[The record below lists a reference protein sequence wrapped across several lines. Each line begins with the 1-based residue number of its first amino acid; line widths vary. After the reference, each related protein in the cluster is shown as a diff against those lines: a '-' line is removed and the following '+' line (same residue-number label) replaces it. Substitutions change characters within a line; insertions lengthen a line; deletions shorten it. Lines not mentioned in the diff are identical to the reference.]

1 MPVAELFLSAFLQA
15 LFEKLMSP
23 QLLKL
28 AGQEGVRAKLK
39 KWEETLK
46 TIEAVLI
53 DAEEKQL
60 SDRAVKLWLD
70 DLRDLAYDAEDILDE
85 FAAEAGLR
93 LLKKHEASSSTFRSL
108 IQGFSSGASS
118 IMAGISTRPKM
129 EEISSR
135 LEELCERRTDLGLE
149 KIAGGSAH
157 TAAVRQRPPTTCLTS
172 EPAVY
177 GRDTEKA
184 RVLDMVLKNDP
195 CDAANFRV
203 IALVGMGGIG
213 KTTLAQEVY
222 NDKRVED
229 FKPKA
234 WVCVS
239 DDFDVLRISKAILE
253 SITLSSCDL
262 KDLNSVQLKLKEALL
277 KKKFF
282 IVLDDVWD
290 KKYELWHALKSPF
303 MAGAPGSRIIVTT
316 RSRDVASKMGPVKY
330 YGLKLLSDDDCWSVF
345 VAHAFDSRD
354 AGTHGNFESTRQ
366 RVVEKCKG
374 LPLAARALG
383 GLLGSK
389 QRVDEWEAILDSK
402 IWDLEDETEVPSVLK
417 LSYHHL
423 PSHLKRCFAYCAILP
438 KDYEFQEEEL
448 VLLWIAEGLIQQ
460 SKDRKQADD
469 LGSEYFHD
477 LLSRSLFQKS
487 SNSGSKFVMHDL
499 VHDLAQWASGETCFR
514 LDDQFSVDRQP
525 NVFEKVRHSSYV
537 RSGDCDGMGV
547 RCDGMN
553 KFKVLDKVENL
564 RTFLPIFVE
573 ECFFSPAGYISPM
586 VISDLLPKCKKLR
599 VLSLGRYRISE
610 VPTSIGCLKHLR
622 YLNFSE
628 SWIKCLPEAIT
639 SLFNLEILI
648 LSDCR
653 LLLKLP
659 SSIGNL
665 VNLYHLDIDGAN
677 RLCELPLGMKELKCL
692 RTLTN
697 FIVGKDSGCALK
709 DLKNWK
715 FLRGRLCISG
725 LENVIDSQE
734 ANEAL
739 LRVKKDLE
747 VLKLEWRAR
756 RDGDSVDEVREK
768 NILDMLKPHGNIKR
782 LVINSYGGTRFPSW
796 IGDPSFSNVAVLIL
810 KNCRRSTSL
819 PSLGQ
824 LCSLKDLTIV
834 RMSALKGIGSEI
846 NGECCSKPFPSL
858 QTLYFEDLQVW
869 EKWEPNTENDEH
881 VQAFPRLQK
890 LFIHKCPKLSGRLP
904 NHLPSLEK
912 IVITECRQL
921 VISLPSVPAL
931 CKLKIDGCK
940 RLVCDGLSESKSLNK
955 MTLWNISEFENW
967 SSQKFQNVEHL
978 EIVGCEGFVNEICLG
993 KPLQGLH
1000 SLTCLKDLLIGN
1012 CPTFV
1017 SLPKACFLS
1026 NLRKIT
1032 IEDCCALTSL
1042 TDGMIHNNVRLEVL
1056 RIKGC
1061 HSLTSISR
1069 GQLPSSLK
1077 SIDIRHCE
1085 TLQCVLDDREN
1096 SCTSSSVLEK
1106 TINSSST
1113 CLDLESLSVFRCPLL
1128 TCLWTGGWLP
1138 VTLKRLEIWCCYNFK
1153 VLTSEC
1159 QLPVAIEEL
1168 TISNC
1173 SNLESIAE
1181 RFYDDACLRS
1191 ILISSCDNLKSL
1203 PKGLNNLS
1211 HLHRISI
1218 EGCHNLVSLPE
1229 DALPSSVVDVSIEEC
1244 DKLKGPLPTGKIS
1257 SLQELSLKKCPGI
1270 VFFPEE
1276 GLSTNLTYLEI
1287 SGANIYKPLVNWG
1300 FHKLT
1305 SLRKLCINGC
1315 SDAVS
1320 FPEVEKGV
1328 ILPTSLTWIRISD
1341 FPKLERLSS
1350 KGFHYLVSL
1359 ESLEVFS
1366 CPNFTSFPEAGFPS
1380 SLLSLKIIGCPLL
1393 GNKCR
1398 KDKGQEWPKIA
1409 YIPYVVI
1416 DPKFIRHQQEVA

>member
-1 MPVAELFLSAFLQA
+1 MFTRRQWLPGVILGNQHHQNSGQKLKLKIEGFVMLSAWVKCWCGAWVKKLGNCGGGGLLVCDLQSGLDLRSNRRSAVSMGVKTKKNIPRIVQWNQMASSKINFAEVYSFLNDESRLA
-15 LFEKLMSP
+15 LFQKLMSP

-118 IMAGISTRPKM
+118 IMAGISTRSKM

-184 RVLDMVLKNDP
+184 R
-195 CDAANFRV
+195 
-203 IALVGMGGIG
+203 
-213 KTTLAQEVY
+213 
-222 NDKRVED
+222 
-229 FKPKA
+229 
-234 WVCVS
+234 S
-239 DDFDVLRISKAILE
+239 
-253 SITLSSCDL
+253 
-262 KDLNSVQLKLKEALL
+262 
-277 KKKFF
+277 
-282 IVLDDVWD
+282 
-290 KKYELWHALKSPF
+290 
-303 MAGAPGSRIIVTT
+303 
-316 RSRDVASKMGPVKY
+316 
-330 YGLKLLSDDDCWSVF
+330 
-345 VAHAFDSRD
+345 
-354 AGTHGNFESTRQ
+354 
-366 RVVEKCKG
+366 
-374 LPLAARALG
+374 
-383 GLLGSK
+383 
-389 QRVDEWEAILDSK
+389 
-402 IWDLEDETEVPSVLK
+402 
-417 LSYHHL
+417 
-423 PSHLKRCFAYCAILP
+423 
-438 KDYEFQEEEL
+438 
-448 VLLWIAEGLIQQ
+448 
-460 SKDRKQADD
+460 
-469 LGSEYFHD
+469 
-477 LLSRSLFQKS
+477 
-487 SNSGSKFVMHDL
+487 
-499 VHDLAQWASGETCFR
+499 
-514 LDDQFSVDRQP
+514 

-734 ANEAL
+734 ANEAM

-756 RDGDSVDEVREK
+756 RDGDSVDELREK

-846 NGECCSKPFPSL
+846 YGECCSKPFPSL

-881 VQAFPRLQK
+881 VQAFPHLRK

-1017 SLPKACFLS
+1017 SLPKVCFLS

-1128 TCLWTGGWLP
+1128 TCLWTGGRLP

-1300 FHKLT
+1300 WHKLT

-1315 SDAVS
+1315 SDAAS

-1359 ESLEVFS
+1359 EKKNSAEPENAVPNLVFYARSKLSVCCYLDPPYEYSIGVAVRWLMVVLALSRNEFRYLVLSKKTTSQLILSYFIASECTNEVLALPYILKLMKGIVGVYVFRTILSGSSDVLDLYHSLQFNMMAMHILI
-1366 CPNFTSFPEAGFPS
+1366 CYS
-1380 SLLSLKIIGCPLL
+1380 SLQRRGLFGVLMQMPLRSKSFESRAREGIRDCYSLSRSLNETEIPRVGILNDTKCAGYVPLSNNIL
-1393 GNKCR
+1393 TK
-1398 KDKGQEWPKIA
+1398 
-1409 YIPYVVI
+1409 
-1416 DPKFIRHQQEVA
+1416 

>member
-1 MPVAELFLSAFLQA
+1 
-15 LFEKLMSP
+15 
-23 QLLKL
+23 
-28 AGQEGVRAKLK
+28 
-39 KWEETLK
+39 
-46 TIEAVLI
+46 
-53 DAEEKQL
+53 
-60 SDRAVKLWLD
+60 
-70 DLRDLAYDAEDILDE
+70 
-85 FAAEAGLR
+85 
-93 LLKKHEASSSTFRSL
+93 
-108 IQGFSSGASS
+108 
-118 IMAGISTRPKM
+118 MAGISTRPKM

-846 NGECCSKPFPSL
+846 YGECCSKPFPSL

-912 IVITECRQL
+912 IVLPSDGSWWCWLRQGMNSDISYFPRRTIL
-921 VISLPSVPAL
+921 SGSSDVLDLYHSLQFNMMAMHILICYASLQRWGLFGVLMQMPLRSKSFESRAREAIRDCYSLP
-931 CKLKIDGCK
+931 
-940 RLVCDGLSESKSLNK
+940 RSLNE
-955 MTLWNISEFENW
+955 T
-967 SSQKFQNVEHL
+967 
-978 EIVGCEGFVNEICLG
+978 EIPRVGILNDTKCAGYV
-993 KPLQGLH
+993 P
-1000 SLTCLKDLLIGN
+1000 
-1012 CPTFV
+1012 
-1017 SLPKACFLS
+1017 LS
-1026 NLRKIT
+1026 NNI
-1032 IEDCCALTSL
+1032 LT
-1042 TDGMIHNNVRLEVL
+1042 
-1056 RIKGC
+1056 K
-1061 HSLTSISR
+1061 
-1069 GQLPSSLK
+1069 
-1077 SIDIRHCE
+1077 
-1085 TLQCVLDDREN
+1085 
-1096 SCTSSSVLEK
+1096 
-1106 TINSSST
+1106 
-1113 CLDLESLSVFRCPLL
+1113 
-1128 TCLWTGGWLP
+1128 
-1138 VTLKRLEIWCCYNFK
+1138 
-1153 VLTSEC
+1153 
-1159 QLPVAIEEL
+1159 
-1168 TISNC
+1168 
-1173 SNLESIAE
+1173 
-1181 RFYDDACLRS
+1181 
-1191 ILISSCDNLKSL
+1191 
-1203 PKGLNNLS
+1203 
-1211 HLHRISI
+1211 
-1218 EGCHNLVSLPE
+1218 
-1229 DALPSSVVDVSIEEC
+1229 
-1244 DKLKGPLPTGKIS
+1244 
-1257 SLQELSLKKCPGI
+1257 
-1270 VFFPEE
+1270 
-1276 GLSTNLTYLEI
+1276 
-1287 SGANIYKPLVNWG
+1287 
-1300 FHKLT
+1300 
-1305 SLRKLCINGC
+1305 
-1315 SDAVS
+1315 
-1320 FPEVEKGV
+1320 
-1328 ILPTSLTWIRISD
+1328 
-1341 FPKLERLSS
+1341 
-1350 KGFHYLVSL
+1350 
-1359 ESLEVFS
+1359 
-1366 CPNFTSFPEAGFPS
+1366 
-1380 SLLSLKIIGCPLL
+1380 
-1393 GNKCR
+1393 
-1398 KDKGQEWPKIA
+1398 
-1409 YIPYVVI
+1409 
-1416 DPKFIRHQQEVA
+1416 